1 MTFTRKS
8 LLLACFVAQPPTAA
22 NASVISPADSNSIT
36 SLTTADEYK
45 GIAET
50 RLPNQD

>member
-8 LLLACFVAQPPTAA
+8 LLLACFVAKPPTEA

-36 SLTTADEYK
+36 SITTAAEYK